1 MNSNR
6 NENVIDSRLL
16 TATPWRMYI
25 LIVIVGL
32 ITTGIV
38 SYGFY
43 KGDRMNKVYAPL
55 IDAAMEIKLETTTA
69 HLWFEEIISGDRHED
84 IEVVWEHLNQADWY
98 AKAILEG
105 GRNPE
110 GTFIPL
116 DDAKMRQEI
125 GEAQEKLMAFR
136 DITKQ
141 RIDSK
146 ETSGIGTV
154 IDQRYDAVFS
164 DLLSQA
170 DEVETRLQQ
179 VMAKDLGRFRFTQ
192 LVLIVICF
200 ILFLSIGT
208 AFWRFD
214 RLRTMDFMSLNK
226 MNEDLEKEM
235 SERKQTEAALK
246 ESEARYRAMFENI
259 SNGVA
264 VYKNVNSGEDFIFVD
279 FNKAGEEMEKV
290 KRGELIGKS
299 VLDVFPGVK
308 DFGLFEVF
316 KRVWKT
322 GKPEDH
328 PISIYKDKRI
338 SGWRENYVYKLPSE
352 EIVAVYSDETER
364 MQAQEERE
372 ILIQELEVKNAE
384 LERFTYTVSH
394 DLKSPLIT
402 IKGFV
407 GMIEKDA
414 ESGNTERM
422 IGDIARISD
431 AAGKMQRLLD
441 ELLELSR
448 IGRVANPSEEV
459 LLGDLATEAVDAIA
473 ERLKESGIRV
483 SVDHQLPVVYVDRL
497 RFREVLDNLL
507 NNAVKSLGEQSDPH
521 IEIGKRN
528 DDGERVF
535 YVRDNGIGIDP
546 RYHEKIFGLFDKL
559 DQETEGTGIGL
570 AIVKRIIEIHGG
582 RIWVE
587 SEGSGKGT
595 TFCFTLPDKPEQ

>member
-264 VYKNVNSGEDFIFVD
+264 VYKSVNSGEDFIFVD

-316 KRVWKT
+316 KRVWET